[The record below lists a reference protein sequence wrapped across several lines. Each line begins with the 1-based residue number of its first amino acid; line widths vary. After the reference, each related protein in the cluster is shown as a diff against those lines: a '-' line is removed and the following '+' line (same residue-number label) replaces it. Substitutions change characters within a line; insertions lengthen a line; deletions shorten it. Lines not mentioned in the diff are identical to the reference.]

1 MMRRRMLVALLLAAN
16 LAGCQYYQEYRDKKG
31 DADIKEEIAELRKA
45 HRLCLQKYEGDPAS
59 QKERCASYTQAIQDS
74 ERKNPGGK

>member
-1 MMRRRMLVALLLAAN
+1 MRRALVLCVVLVLSG
-16 LAGCQYYQEYRDKKG
+16 LAGCQYYQEYRNTKG
-31 DADIKEEIAELRKA
+31 DADIKEEKAELLKA

-59 QKERCASYTQAIQDS
+59 AKERCAPYVQAIQDF